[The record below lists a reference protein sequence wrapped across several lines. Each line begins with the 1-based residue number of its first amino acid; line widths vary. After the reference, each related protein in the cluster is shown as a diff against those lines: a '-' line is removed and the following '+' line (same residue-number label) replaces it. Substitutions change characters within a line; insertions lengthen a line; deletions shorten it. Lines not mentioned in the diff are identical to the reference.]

1 MTKEQT
7 MQLQR
12 DLAARGLYAGAIDGD
27 WGPAS
32 RVAWAAALALLAK
45 VSAPTV
51 PPTRSLAWGA
61 RVSQTFRDRVCWMA
75 DNLAM
80 PADGA
85 SWLMAC
91 MAWESAETFAPDVR
105 NMAGSGATGLIQFM
119 PSTALAMDTT
129 VGDLAQ
135 MTAENQLNF
144 VFRYFKPLKGRL
156 QSLGDVY
163 MAILWPAGIGKP
175 ENFVLW
181 DRVSR
186 PTTYRQNVGL
196 DINKDGAITR
206 AEAVAKVQATLERGL
221 NAGNAWEIQ
230 A

>member
-1 MTKEQT
+1 
-7 MQLQR
+7 
-12 DLAARGLYAGAIDGD
+12 
-27 WGPAS
+27 
-32 RVAWAAALALLAK
+32 
-45 VSAPTV
+45 
-51 PPTRSLAWGA
+51 
-61 RVSQTFRDRVCWMA
+61 
-75 DNLAM
+75 
-80 PADGA
+80 
-85 SWLMAC
+85 
-91 MAWESAETFAPDVR
+91 
-105 NMAGSGATGLIQFM
+105 M